1 MTDFPIMYPLE
12 KKDICDY
19 DPRCIMSSGLVFD
32 YIIMNIIRNKKLA
45 RHNEKMIVFLYRFRT
60 TSFICAGSHFNTFTE
75 KKGTY
80 ECIVLPCVHFHL
92 KITDMKQYSTHIL
105 KKRHFKG

>member
-1 MTDFPIMYPLE
+1 MYPLE

-45 RHNEKMIVFLYRFRT
+45 RHNEKKWLYFYT
-60 TSFICAGSHFNTFTE
+60 DLE
-75 KKGTY
+75 Q
-80 ECIVLPCVHFHL
+80 LHL
-92 KITDMKQYSTHIL
+92 YVQGVTLILLL
-105 KKRHFKG
+105 KKKELTSV